1 MLIKN
6 ILIVVLALVCVAEPF
21 MFGVAKANVSVQAP
35 AQVSNVVIEN
45 LVAKEIVSL
54 RAQNAALRREVTQT
68 RDVVIAA
75 KKAMAAYT
83 AYRKSLVERPSGF
96 VVRTERIEKDGN
108 LIRSS
113 IVRTCSGYCP

>member
-1 MLIKN
+1 M
-6 ILIVVLALVCVAEPF
+6 VLGFVCVTEPF
-21 MFGVAKANVSVQAP
+21 LFGVAKANVSVQAP
-35 AQVSNVVIEN
+35 AQTAVPVSNAVIEN
-45 LVAKEIVSL
+45 LVAKEIISL

-83 AYRKSLVERPSGF
+83 TYRKSLERPSGF